1 MTLAELIK
9 ILQDIEKKTGGDIQ
23 VLQSS
28 DSEMNTVGEVFSVD
42 VLDFSDVEYEYAGR
56 NEKELKDKQIVM
68 LSPVM

>member
-9 ILQDIEKKTGGDIQ
+9 ILQDIEKKTGGNIQ

>member
-28 DSEMNTVGEVFSVD
+28 DSEMNTVGEVFSVN

-56 NEKELKDKQIVM
+56 NETKLKDKQVVM

>member
-9 ILQDIEKKTGGDIQ
+9 ILQDIEKKTDGNIQ

>member
-9 ILQDIEKKTGGDIQ
+9 ILQDIEKKTGSDIQ

-28 DSEMNTVGEVFSVD
+28 DSEMNTVGEVFSVN

-56 NEKELKDKQIVM
+56 NEQKLKDKQVVM